1 MNLIPKI
8 YQDIHIPD
16 TLIKHL
22 KEVITRAEKEV
33 ANDMLE
39 LPENVTILIDTDPS
53 MIDPNIGV
61 GGYTDD
67 KNRIKLSIDPAYKDL
82 RDDELFATL
91 VHELSHVK
99 RAYGPWYGTTLFDY
113 MIFEGLGVAFEE
125 EVCGP
130 NTYYPNY
137 LRKLHNAQ
145 RLVETFAYMFD
156 YNDDQYDYMD
166 FVLGNTDKN
175 IPEFAIY
182 SMGLFVVEKYLSRT
196 HKRPSELLLDHAEIF
211 RQA

>member
-1 MNLIPKI
+1 MDLIPKI
-8 YQDIHIPD
+8 YPDALIPD
-16 TLIKHL
+16 TLLNHI

-33 ANDMLE
+33 ANDMLK

-67 KNRIKLSIDPAYKDL
+67 KNQIKLSIDPAHKNL

-113 MIFEGLGVAFEE
+113 LIFEGLGVAFEE

-130 NTYYPNY
+130 NTYYPNH
-137 LRKLHNAQ
+137 LWKLHNTKK
-145 RLVETFAYMFD
+145 LVETFAYMFD
-156 YNDDQYDYMD
+156 YNDTQYDYMD
-166 FVLGNTDKN
+166 FVLGNNDKN
-175 IPEFAIY
+175 IPEFAVY
-182 SMGLFVVEKYLSRT
+182 SMGLFLVEQYLARSQ
-196 HKRPSELLLDHAEIF
+196 KKPSELLLNQAEIF
-211 RQA
+211 RQT